1 MDSSIFAAQFSE
13 LFKDFVDQQQKFQQR
28 VEKTFISIEKTLS
41 KSIPSVT
48 QKYENENQK
57 RYLHGRPT
65 NVQKTPRKVKEDS
78 IRVVIDDISKKAAD
92 KLDGDD
98 TTTIKTI
105 NNQSSG
111 GLLEKVLGG
120 LLLGVTAVA
129 GGFAARQ
136 LGIDTSALS
145 TVFGVAGKF
154 SKLLRKLPLVGL
166 LISTGEALSKF
177 KEGGPKN
184 IISGMMDIVAG
195 ISYMFPGIGTAI
207 GLGVDVLNYF
217 FEKTID
223 EAETEGKKV
232 ETFGDIY
239 RIIKDAILNS
249 PVGKWFTQLGEKW
262 LAVFKN
268 PGVDTLYDY
277 FEHIGLVWLGDMF
290 NKFDQ
295 GVGNLLGL
303 TNEAGEMTSLT
314 DWMSSWVADN
324 IVTPIINFF
333 DYVGEQIAAA
343 IRFVK
348 NFGEEMINEVKQTIE
363 DNSPS
368 AIAEEFYGVRAS
380 DEILEG
386 DALVSSGENY
396 RKLFGRLKEQYEY
409 TVDQINEL
417 TKDVPDEMPQVKAR
431 ILGAEIRKL
440 QKHKQNNLEEQQPG
454 KPPETIISEEELQ
467 EWLKNNPNTDNPDIK
482 EMNDF
487 SIFDNKLNG
496 IVMGDKYQPFNKDDS
511 IIGFKDGEA
520 LVKGLESLI
529 SIGKEQIQLLQ
540 TYLEENKQ
548 SIIAAPST
556 NTTNNMTFTVESGVS
571 AFRKALS

>member
-13 LFKDFVDQQQKFQQR
+13 LFKDFVDQQQKFQKR

-41 KSIPSVT
+41 KSIPSIT

-98 TTTIKTI
+98 TTSIKTI

-177 KEGGPKN
+177 KEGGSKN
-184 IISGMMDIVAG
+184 IISGMMDIAAG

-223 EAETEGKKV
+223 NAAVEGRPV
-232 ETFGDIY
+232 NTFGDIY
-239 RIIKDAILNS
+239 TILQDAILGS
-249 PVGKWFTQLGEKW
+249 PVGQWVVQLGEKFSNIF
-262 LAVFKN
+262 AE
-268 PGVDTLYDY
+268 PGAESLYDF

-290 NKFDQ
+290 NTLDK
-295 GVGNLLGL
+295 GIGNLLGL
-303 TNEAGEMTSLT
+303 SNNTGDITSLT

-343 IRFVK
+343 IGFVK
-348 NFGEEMINEVKQTIE
+348 NFGEEMITKVKQTIK

-368 AIAEEFYGVRAS
+368 AIAEEFYGVRAF

-386 DALVSSGENY
+386 DNLIRSSENY
-396 RKLFGRLKEQYEY
+396 RKLFGRLKDQYEY
-409 TVDQINEL
+409 TEGQINDL
-417 TKDVPDEMPQVKAR
+417 IKDVPENMPQVRAR
-431 ILGAEIRKL
+431 ILGDEIRKL
-440 QKHKQNNLEEQQPG
+440 KQYQDDTQ
-454 KPPETIISEEELQ
+454 TQ
-467 EWLKNNPNTDNPDIK
+467 EWEPVDQTENNKNVEFNRLD
-482 EMNDF
+482 DF
-487 SIFDNKLNG
+487 SVFNNKLNG
-496 IVMGDKYQPFNKDDS
+496 IVIGDKYQPFNKDDS

-520 LVKGLESLI
+520 LVKGLETLI
-529 SIGKEQIQLLQ
+529 SVGKEQIQLLQ

-556 NTTNNMTFTVESGVS
+556 NTTNNMTFTVESGVNV
-571 AFRKALS
+571 FRKALN